1 MNQVSHKNIPPVF
14 IVSSGRAGTTLL
26 RGLLNGSNQIHIP
39 PESDFI
45 TRAYPFYHDKQHFSD
60 EDYRKIIKLFINTS
74 EDNGWEMTEDY
85 LLTCLKEQS
94 PQTFTDINSTIYNAY
109 LKHVGLDSQQWGIKR
124 PVLIAGI
131 DRIIRTFP
139 EAKIV
144 HVVRDGRDVALSY
157 KEIHQK
163 SAVKFGPQG
172 VVTNSLYWIDGLRRI
187 QDINVNELNFYELRY
202 EDLLSDPAAELKKLC
217 AFLKIDYEKFVTDES
232 DATTSKNTS
241 LKTKSKLFI
250 RKISEIKPTNTNKYL
265 RKMPRF
271 ERFIYELIAAPYLI
285 KYHYPIEFKI
295 VTSPLWFPLRNLAY
309 VGARLFNNWRY
320 HRRDI
325 ETYNK

>member
-1 MNQVSHKNIPPVF
+1 MNQASHKKIPPVF

-39 PESDFI
+39 PESDLI
-45 TRAYPFYHDKQHFSD
+45 TRAYPFYYDKQHFSD
-60 EDYRKIIKLFINTS
+60 EDYKKIVKLFINTS

-85 LLTCLKEQS
+85 LLTCLKDQA

-144 HVVRDGRDVALSY
+144 HVVRDGRDVFLSY
-157 KEIHQK
+157 KEIHRK
-163 SAVKFGPQG
+163 DAVKFGPQG
-172 VVTNSLYWIDGLRRI
+172 VVTNALYWIDGLRRI
-187 QDINVNELNFYELRY
+187 EEINNLDFYELRY
-202 EDLLSDPAAELKKLC
+202 EDLLSDPATELKELC
-217 AFLKIDYEKFVTDES
+217 VFLKIDYEKFIADENDKS
-232 DATTSKNTS
+232 ISKNTA
-241 LKTKSKLFI
+241 LKTKDKLFI
-250 RKISEIKPTNTNKYL
+250 RKISEIKPTNTKKYL
-265 RKMPRF
+265 TKMSQID
-271 ERFIYELIAAPYLI
+271 RFIYELIAAPYLM
-285 KYHYPIEFKI
+285 KYNYPIEFNV
-295 VTSPLWFPLRNLAY
+295 VTSFLWFPLRNIAY
-309 VGARLFNNWRY
+309 MGARLFNNWRY

>member
-1 MNQVSHKNIPPVF
+1 MNQTSYQNIPPVF

-45 TRAYPFYHDKQHFSD
+45 TRVYPFYHNKQQFSD
-60 EDYRKIIKLFINTS
+60 EDYKKIVKLFINTS

-85 LLTCLKEQS
+85 LLTCLKDQA

-109 LKHVGLDSQQWGIKR
+109 LKQVGLDSQQWGIKR

-144 HVVRDGRDVALSY
+144 HVVRDGRDVFLSY
-157 KEIHQK
+157 KEIHRK
-163 SAVKFGPQG
+163 DAVKFGPQG
-172 VVTNSLYWIDGLRRI
+172 VVTNALYWIDGLRRI
-187 QDINVNELNFYELRY
+187 EEINDIDFYELRY
-202 EDLLSDPAAELKKLC
+202 EDLLSDPAPELKKLC
-217 AFLKIDYEKFVTDES
+217 VFLEIDYEKFITDES
-232 DATTSKNTS
+232 DETIIKNTA
-241 LKTKSKLFI
+241 LKTKDKLFI
-250 RKISEIKPTNTNKYL
+250 RKISEIKPTNTKKYL
-265 RKMPRF
+265 TKMSQL
-271 ERFIYELIAAPYLI
+271 ERFIYELIAAPYLM

-295 VTSPLWFPLRNLAY
+295 VTSPLLFPLRNFAY
-309 VGARLFNNWRY
+309 LGARLFNNWRY
-320 HRRDI
+320 QRRDI